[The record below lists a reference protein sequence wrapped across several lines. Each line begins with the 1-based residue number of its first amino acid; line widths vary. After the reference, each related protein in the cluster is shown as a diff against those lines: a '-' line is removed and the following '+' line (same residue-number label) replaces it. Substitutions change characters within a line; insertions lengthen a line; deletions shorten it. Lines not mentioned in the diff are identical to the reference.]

1 MYYLFLNIF
10 LKSCI
15 QVRVFTF
22 TFIRDKPITFVSLNV
37 LVGFVVKEMLALYKK
52 QDVFLLFQL
61 SERVCIRSAL
71 LFFLNIWKNSPVKP
85 NVAGLGFVRRL

>member
-37 LVGFVVKEMLALYKK
+37 LVGFVVKEMLASYKK
-52 QDVFLLFQL
+52 TGCVLTF
-61 SERVCIRSAL
+61 SIV
-71 LFFLNIWKNSPVKP
+71 
-85 NVAGLGFVRRL
+85 

>member
-22 TFIRDKPITFVSLNV
+22 TFIRDKPITFVSLNI
-37 LVGFVVKEMLALYKK
+37 LVGFVVKEMLASYKK

-71 LFFLNIWKNSPVKP
+71 LFF
-85 NVAGLGFVRRL
+85 